1 MGRKKKVVSST
12 TDDYIKDLAKNPKRK
27 GKNNPKGSIALTPD
41 LFIATDGLQWILR
54 EVNEKQPLGYKN
66 LLYASSFQNILKVA
80 VNRMIAIPMDVQE
93 LSKKLDDI
101 YDLIKLRIPVDFN
114 AWEYFYRKEDDVCE

>member
-1 MGRKKKVVSST
+1 MGRKKKVVDST
-12 TDDYIKDLAKNPKRK
+12 TDSYIKELAKNPKRR

-80 VNRMIAIPMDVQE
+80 VNRMIAVPMEVQE

-101 YDLIKLRIPVDFN
+101 YELIKLRVPVDFN
-114 AWEYFYRKEDDVCE
+114 AWEHFHREEDYVCE

>member
-1 MGRKKKVVSST
+1 MGRKKKVISST
-12 TDDYIKDLAKNPKRK
+12 TDDYIKELAKNPKRK

-80 VNRMIAIPMDVQE
+80 THRMIAIPMDVQE

-101 YDLIKLRIPVDFN
+101 YNLIKLRIPNDFN
-114 AWEYFYRKEDDVCE
+114 AYEHFKVDEE

>member
-1 MGRKKKVVSST
+1 MGRKKKIISST
-12 TDDYIKDLAKNPKRK
+12 TDEYIMGLAKNPKRR

-54 EVNEKQPLGYKN
+54 EVSEKHPLGYKN

-80 VNRMIAIPMDVQE
+80 VHRMIAIPMDVQE
-93 LSKKLDDI
+93 LSRKLDDI
-101 YDLIKLRIPVDFN
+101 YDLIKIRIPVDFN
-114 AWEYFYRKEDDVCE
+114 AWEHFHREEDDICE

>member
-12 TDDYIKDLAKNPKRK
+12 TDDYIKELAKNPKRK

-80 VNRMIAIPMDVQE
+80 VHRMIAVPMEVQE

-101 YDLIKLRIPVDFN
+101 YEIIKVRIPVDFN
-114 AWEYFYRKEDDVCE
+114 AWEHFYREEDDTCE

>member
-1 MGRKKKVVSST
+1 MGRKKKVVESN
-12 TDDYIKDLAKNPKRK
+12 TDSHIKDLAKNPKRK

-54 EVNEKQPLGYKN
+54 EVNENSPGGYKN
-66 LLYASSFQNILKVA
+66 LLFASSFQNILKVA
-80 VNRMIAIPMDVQE
+80 VHRMIAIPMDVQE

-101 YDLIKLRIPVDFN
+101 YDLIKIRIPVDFN
-114 AWEYFYRKEDDVCE
+114 AWEHFHREEEDICE